1 MVESGFLFRSSG
13 GQRKDAIEERGV
25 VLRSS
30 AMGVVVQ
37 EVNPLQLP
45 EPTPSHQPL
54 PSHARTRHRGH
65 PCDSDC
71 AMPVESMSRV
81 FRLAPWG
88 R

>member
-37 EVNPLQLP
+37 EVGTLPLSLNQL
-45 EPTPSHQPL
+45 HRQPL
-54 PSHARTRHRGH
+54 
-65 PCDSDC
+65 
-71 AMPVESMSRV
+71 
-81 FRLAPWG
+81 LAC
-88 R
+88 